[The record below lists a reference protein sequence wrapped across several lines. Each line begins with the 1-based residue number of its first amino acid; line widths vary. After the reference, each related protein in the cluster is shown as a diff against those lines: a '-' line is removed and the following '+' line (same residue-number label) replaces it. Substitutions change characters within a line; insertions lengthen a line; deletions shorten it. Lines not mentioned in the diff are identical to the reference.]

1 MSSDYSIA
9 RRYAQALIGEA
20 EQQNNLRE
28 VDEDVEMI
36 RESLEGS
43 RELVLL
49 FESPLLPR
57 ERKADLLKKLFE
69 PRVSR
74 TTLQFLLL
82 LVDKGRE
89 GLFPAIVRA
98 YHSLRDER
106 QGIKE
111 ARARV
116 AMKLTAEEEQRLK
129 KQLEEVTGSRIRL
142 RVVEDP
148 SLIGGIVVHVGDT
161 VYDGSVQHQLATLR
175 EQLEKRTAFVDGL
188 SQ

>member
-20 EQQNNLRE
+20 GQQNNLQE
-28 VDEDVEMI
+28 VDEDVDMI
-36 RESLEGS
+36 RESLDGS

-57 ERKADLLKKLFE
+57 DKKAGLLKKLFE
-69 PRVSR
+69 TRISR
-74 TTLQFLLL
+74 TTMQFLCLL
-82 LVDKGRE
+82 IDKGRE
-89 GLFPAIVRA
+89 DIFPAVVRA

-106 QGIKE
+106 LGIKE

-116 AMKLTAEEEQRLK
+116 AMKMSAEEEQRLK
-129 KQLEEVTGSRIRL
+129 EQLESVIGGRIRL
-142 RVVEDP
+142 HVVEDP
-148 SLIGGIVVHVGDT
+148 DLVGGIVVRVGDT

-175 EQLEKRTAFVDGL
+175 EQLEKRTVSVDGL
-188 SQ
+188 